1 MKLSE
6 LKTGMI
12 VTTREGIEY
21 VVYRDF
27 ACSMIDVSKHDKNT
41 DGVFVHG
48 SEGWIPFSDYNEEL
62 IATGDFSSFDIIKI
76 EMPSHPYGF
85 ADLDFERDCR
95 TLLWARED
103 VQKLSTNEVAAM
115 FGLETQEE
123 SRQQETD
130 LNHYFKHYCQCCG
143 KELSPILWDLKLIN
157 FEGRT
162 YDICID
168 CYNIGVKNGT
178 IER

>member
-12 VTTREGIEY
+12 VTTREGKEY

-27 ACSMIDVSKHDKNT
+27 ACSMTDDAAKHYKNT

-48 SEGWIPFSDYNEEL
+48 SEDWMPFSDYNKNM
-62 IATGDFSSFDIIKI
+62 ICTDDFSSLDIMKV

-95 TLLWARED
+95 TLLWARKALYIKYH
-103 VQKLSTNEVAAM
+103 QHN
-115 FGLETQEE
+115 
-123 SRQQETD
+123 
-130 LNHYFKHYCQCCG
+130 
-143 KELSPILWDLKLIN
+143 
-157 FEGRT
+157 
-162 YDICID
+162 
-168 CYNIGVKNGT
+168 
-178 IER
+178 